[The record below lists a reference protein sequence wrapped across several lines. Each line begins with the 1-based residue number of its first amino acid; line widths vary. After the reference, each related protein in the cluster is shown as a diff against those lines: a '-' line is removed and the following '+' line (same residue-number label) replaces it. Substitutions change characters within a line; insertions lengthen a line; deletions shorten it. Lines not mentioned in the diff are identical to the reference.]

1 VNLDAVRPAR
11 PDSRALALTRLA
23 WFVMAPL
30 LIVPMLISWVFYINL
45 LRQVCDSCPI
55 TPELLE
61 TLTHTGV
68 SLRLWIFLN
77 LVVTILVGAGWLGV
91 GLVIFILRPFD
102 RRAVLMSLF
111 LMLVG
116 PGLGGVPFALT
127 VAIPAWMFFQRT
139 FSYLSVLGLLPL
151 LILFPNGRLA
161 PRWSLWPVLYLFAA
175 FFPNAFLYGSR
186 LDFGTWPIQIGLSL
200 VIAPFLLTMFIVPV
214 YRYRK
219 VFTLLERQQTRWA
232 LVGFVLAGI
241 GIILTVA
248 SLMVG
253 SGVNRELP
261 IQERTVIF
269 GLIQTLGYG
278 LSPLMIPIFIGMA
291 ILRSQLWDID
301 IFIRRTLVYSLVT
314 AILGLLYLGMVTVL
328 QSLFTAVT
336 GQSSALSLVLSTLVI
351 AALFNPLRRHIQDVI
366 DRRFYRQKYNAE
378 QALAGFSAL
387 ASRETDL
394 DELTRQ
400 VADVVEQ
407 TVQPEQVSLW
417 LRRVSNHVQGNKA

>member
-1 VNLDAVRPAR
+1 VNLDAARPAR
-11 PDSRALALTRLA
+11 PDSRVLALTRLA

-61 TLTHTGV
+61 TLAHTGV
-68 SLRLWIFLN
+68 SLHLWIFLN

-116 PGLGGVPFALT
+116 PGFGGFPYPLA
-127 VAIPAWMFFQRT
+127 VAIPEWMFLQRT
-139 FSYLSVLGLLPL
+139 FSYLSGLGLLPL

-161 PRWSLWPVLYLFAA
+161 PRWSLWPVLYLFAVL
-175 FFPNAFLYGSR
+175 FPNAFLYRSR
-186 LDFGTWPIQIGLSL
+186 LDFSTWPMHITLL
-200 VIAPFLLTMFIVPV
+200 VVFAPLLLTLLTVPV

-219 VFTLLERQQTRWA
+219 VFTPLERQQTRWA
-232 LVGFVLAGI
+232 VVGFLLTGG
-241 GIILTVA
+241 GIILTIA
-248 SLMVG
+248 AEVG
-253 SGVNRELP
+253 SGLEWDLATPEQKVAY
-261 IQERTVIF
+261 F
-269 GLIQTLGYG
+269 LIQHFGYG
-278 LSPLMIPIFIGMA
+278 LSQLMIPIFIGIA
-291 ILRSQLWDID
+291 ILRSHLWDID

-314 AILGLLYLGMVTVL
+314 AVLGLFYLGMVTVL

-378 QALAGFSAL
+378 QALAGFA
-387 ASRETDL
+387 AYARQGTDL
-394 DELTRQ
+394 EALTRQ

-417 LRRVSNHVQGNKA
+417 LRRASTHVQGNKA